1 MKTRRFGRFAI
12 QYCTLFLLLAFCA
25 PLLAVYPEDGMYWD
39 PNDAGRGVY
48 VEVQDETVFIVIFTY
63 AEGSGEAEIYTAAA
77 PIRDDA
83 ILAGW
88 NPVPSPIP
96 QGEGY
101 LPMHWVE
108 ADLYKVENGPCL
120 LCRFTG
126 APYTTEA
133 IGTIRAWF
141 DWTGAMNVY
150 LEVPEA
156 ANFVNWTLQ
165 RQDFARSPIVRG
177 YMGRVAMPDMSGL
190 WLFTDLNHPEP
201 KSWRFEFDERIPDSV
216 NNEQPFEV
224 VFRDSRNDAE
234 WRCAILDRDD
244 REKLN
249 GCELHQDGEIL
260 FAANVQDLGV
270 KKITAFRGALPSM
283 ENPPFGA
290 DIGIYRGPE
299 LVIGVRVDA
308 PSPAPETED

>member
-1 MKTRRFGRFAI
+1 
-12 QYCTLFLLLAFCA
+12 
-25 PLLAVYPEDGMYWD
+25 MYWD

-63 AEGSGEAEIYTAAA
+63 AEESGAAEIYTAAA

-83 ILAGW
+83 RFAGW
-88 NPVPSPIP
+88 NPVPNPYP

-101 LPMHWVE
+101 LPIHWVQ

-126 APYTTEA
+126 APFTTEVV
-133 IGTIRAWF
+133 GTIRAWF
-141 DWTGAMNVY
+141 DWIGRISMDIELTD
-150 LEVPEA
+150 
-156 ANFVNWTLQ
+156 ANYSVVWDLQ

-177 YMGRVAMPDMSGL
+177 DMGRVEIPDMSGL
-190 WLFTDLNHPEP
+190 WVFTDLDHPDLN
-201 KSWRFEFDERIPDSV
+201 SWRFEFDERIPDSV

-249 GCELHQDGEIL
+249 GCELHLDGEVL
-260 FAANVQDLGV
+260 FAANYKDLGV
-270 KKITAFRGALPSM
+270 KKITAFRGPLPSM
-283 ENPPFGA
+283 DNPPFGA
-290 DIGIYRGPE
+290 EIGIYRGPE
-299 LVIGVRVDA
+299 LVIGVRIDA
-308 PSPAPETED
+308 PEPSAETDD